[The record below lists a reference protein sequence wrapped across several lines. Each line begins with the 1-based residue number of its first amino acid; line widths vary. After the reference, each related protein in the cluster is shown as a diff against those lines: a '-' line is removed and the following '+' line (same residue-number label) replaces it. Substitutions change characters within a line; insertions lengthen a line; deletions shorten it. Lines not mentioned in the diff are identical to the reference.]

1 MKATTGRANQLVRN
15 DYKNRPHDSL
25 YSMFYDSLVIYKLIA
40 FSLRL

>member
-15 DYKNRPHDSL
+15 DKNRPHDSL